1 MPAAFDPAP
10 HDPLGVT
17 TRQREILR
25 YIAGYQAARGGISPS
40 HKEIGAALGF
50 ASTSIVNRLLVGLE
64 QTGMIHRLRQRERAI
79 RVLEP
84 VTIPR
89 APATPEEPWGAPLYF
104 VPLDR
109 AELIAA
115 RSLTPAEP
123 ASRSE
128 AIGHEGHAAS

>member
-40 HKEIGAALGF
+40 HKEIGTALGF

-89 APATPEEPWGAPLYF
+89 APDGAPLYF

-115 RSLTPAEP
+115 RSLILAEP
-123 ASRSE
+123 ASSS
-128 AIGHEGHAAS
+128 AAVGHEGHAAS

>member
-17 TRQREILR
+17 ARQREILR
-25 YIAGYQAARGGISPS
+25 FIAGYQAAHDGVSPS

-50 ASTSIVNRLLVGLE
+50 ASTSFVNRLLVGLE

-84 VTIPR
+84 VSIPR
-89 APATPEEPWGAPLYF
+89 APDGAPLYF
-104 VPLDR
+104 IPLDR

-115 RSLTPAEP
+115 RSLIPAEG
-123 ASRSE
+123 ATS
-128 AIGHEGHAAS
+128 